1 MATFNKAARR
11 EHTKEGETMNSVSE
25 LCTKTLTDV
34 AGLVKRKEVSP
45 VEVTA
50 AVLERIERLD
60 GELHSYLTVARDPAL
75 EQARRAEQEI
85 SKGNY
90 RGSLHGIPLAVK
102 DLIYTRDVR
111 TTCASKILADW
122 VPDYNATVIEKLYE
136 AGAVLLGKLT
146 LTEFA
151 GIGYHPTIQPALNPW
166 DPNRW
171 TGSSS
176 SGSGV
181 ATAASLCFGSLG
193 TDTGGSVR
201 FPAAAC
207 GIVGMKPTYGKVSR
221 YGVFPLAESLD
232 HVGPMTRAVEDAAVL
247 LRVIAGFDPNDP
259 TSRRE
264 PVPDYRTNL
273 KNGVRGIRIGVD
285 WSYCSERVDPE
296 ISKAIAAATR
306 VLGDLGARIQEVKV
320 SGTEEAI
327 GAWGVIF
334 TAECA
339 ASHGATYPSR
349 AADYSSPF
357 RAFLQESEKV
367 RGVDY
372 AKAHAARQKVSRMID
387 DLFQTVDLL
396 LCPTMGMVPM
406 ELNGAAPEK
415 LITPEI
421 GHDLLSFT
429 SPFSLS
435 GNPTI
440 SLPCGFHT
448 DGLPLSLMIIGAH
461 GQESLLIQAAYAY
474 EQATPWHQRRP
485 SM

>member
-11 EHTKEGETMNSVSE
+11 EHAKEGETMNPVSE

-34 AGLVKRKEVSP
+34 AGLVKTKGASP
-45 VEVTA
+45 VEVTVA
-50 AVLERIERLD
+50 MLERIERLD
-60 GELHSYLTVARDPAL
+60 RKLHSYLTVARDLAL
-75 EQARRAEQEI
+75 QQARRAEQEI
-85 SKGNY
+85 SKGYY
-90 RGSLHGIPLAVK
+90 RGPLHGIPLAVK
-102 DLIYTRDVR
+102 DLICTRNVR

-122 VPDYNATVIEKLYE
+122 VPDYNATVIEKLYA
-136 AGAVLLGKLT
+136 AGVVLLGKLT

-166 DPNRW
+166 DSNRW

-207 GIVGMKPTYGKVSR
+207 GIVGLKPTYGKVSR

-232 HVGPMTRAVEDAAVL
+232 HVGPMTRSVEDAAVL
-247 LRVIAGFDPNDP
+247 LQAIAGFDANDP
-259 TSRRE
+259 TTRRE
-264 PVPDYRTNL
+264 PVPDYLANL
-273 KNGVRGIRIGVD
+273 KNGVRGICIGVD
-285 WSYCSERVDPE
+285 WSYCSARVDPE
-296 ISKAIAAATR
+296 ISEAILAATK
-306 VLGDLGARIQEVKV
+306 VLGDLGARIQEVEV
-320 SGTEEAI
+320 SSIEEAI

-339 ASHGATYPSR
+339 ASHEATYPSR
-349 AADYSSPF
+349 AADYSPPF
-357 RAFLQESEKV
+357 RAFLEESEKV
-367 RGVDY
+367 RGLDY
-372 AKAHAARQKVSRMID
+372 AKAHAARQKVSRMVD
-387 DLFQTVDLL
+387 NLLQTVDLL
-396 LCPTMGMVPM
+396 VCPTMGMVPM
-406 ELNGAAPEK
+406 RLNGAAPEEI
-415 LITPEI
+415 ITPEI

-440 SLPCGFHT
+440 SVPCGFST
-448 DGLPLSLMIIGAH
+448 DGLPLSLKIIGRH
-461 GQESLLIQAAYAY
+461 GQESLLMQAAYAY
-474 EQATPWHQRRP
+474 EQATTWHQRRP
-485 SM
+485 SV